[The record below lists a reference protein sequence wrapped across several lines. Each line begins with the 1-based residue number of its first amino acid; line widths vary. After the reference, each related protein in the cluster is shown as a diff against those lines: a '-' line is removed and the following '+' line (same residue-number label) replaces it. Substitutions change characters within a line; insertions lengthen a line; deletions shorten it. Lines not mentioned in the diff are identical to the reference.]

1 MSVRVEVTYE
11 MAKALGTERFEVEA
25 ATVADAVAAARERFA
40 DTSVDFDELA
50 RRAAVAVN
58 GVLVRHRHRLG
69 TRLADGDTL
78 TFVKAAA
85 GG

>member
-1 MSVRVEVTYE
+1 MSVRIEVTYE
-11 MAKALGTERFEVEA
+11 MAKELGTPRFEVEA

-40 DTSVDFDELA
+40 GSSADFDELA

-58 GVLVRHRHRLG
+58 GVLVRHRERLG
-69 TRLADGDTL
+69 TKLTDGDTL

>member
-1 MSVRVEVTYE
+1 VSVRVEVTYE
-11 MAKALGTERFEVEA
+11 MAKALGQERFEIEA
-25 ATVADAVAAARERFA
+25 ETVADALAATRERFA
-40 DTSVDFDELA
+40 GTGVDFDGLT
-50 RRAAVAVN
+50 RRAALAVN
-58 GVLVRHRHRLG
+58 GVLVRHRERLG